1 MAEYLSDGIMEERIK
16 NLEIKVEDVSKR
28 VDSVEKHNSD
38 EHSIFY
44 DRLRDLGLS
53 AQKNELE
60 NENIMEKL
68 EDVSEDVKATRKD
81 LEELKGK
88 PSKLMGKFG
97 TSIVSAIGS
106 AIGGGIIVMIA
117 YTIANGLT

>member
-1 MAEYLSDGIMEERIK
+1 MAEHLGDGIMEERIK
-16 NLEIKVEDVSKR
+16 NLEVKAEDVNKR
-28 VDSVEKHNSD
+28 VDSVEKHNSQ

-60 NENIMEKL
+60 NKNITEKL

-88 PSKLMGKFG
+88 PSKLMGKFSSG
-97 TSIVSAIGS
+97 VVSAIGS
-106 AIGGGIIVMIA
+106 AIGGGIIVIIA
-117 YTIANGLT
+117 YTIVNGLS